1 MILENYSAAR
11 HLGARLEMGTNDAL
25 CEERIGSR
33 VDQVLSSLTPPVAY
47 LPAAPTLTPWEAISG
62 FQAMDTDERRAVR
75 TQARQECREL
85 TCWWLQLI
93 HETPY
98 PLLERMTLF
107 WHNHFTSN
115 ADSVAWPQL
124 MYRQNQ
130 LFRTH
135 ALGNFANLLQEIV
148 FDPAMLRYLDG
159 ASNAVNS
166 PNENFAREL
175 LELFTLGEGHY
186 TERDIVEAARSLT
199 GWQFD
204 YKTGKA
210 VFKVWR
216 HDKAE
221 KTFLGETGNFNS
233 TDIINIILRQP
244 RTAEFIA
251 EKFWAGFINP
261 EPPDPA
267 IITQWARTFRESGYE
282 ITALLSAV
290 VQSQPFWDGRNR
302 GALIKSPVEFSIGL
316 LRELKTEISDYE
328 FLRKANLQLGQNL
341 FYPPDVKGWRGGFS
355 WISNTTLTRRHDL
368 ISKLTTEYGNGL
380 TTAIPAR
387 MLLQQEPA
395 VPSPKN
401 LSNQQLDQLLAG
413 LFARFTGT
421 EAAITAT
428 ATATCNIDVA
438 ALEQW
443 LLPLPSLSRPDCH
456 QPLSDLLFVL
466 MKDPAYQLR

>member
-1 MILENYSAAR
+1 MAR
-11 HLGARLEMGTNDAL
+11 HLGARLEMGASDAL
-25 CEERIGSR
+25 CRERIGSR
-33 VDQVLSSLTPPVAY
+33 VDQVLSSLLPPANHI
-47 LPAAPTLTPWEAISG
+47 PIAPVLTPWEAVSG
-62 FQAMDTDERRAVR
+62 FQELGDDERRTMR
-75 TQARQECREL
+75 MQARKECRKL
-85 TCWWLQLI
+85 TCWWLQLL

-98 PLLERMTLF
+98 PLLERMTVF

-115 ADSVAWPQL
+115 AESVVWPQL

-135 ALGNFANLLQEIV
+135 ALGNFADLLQEIV
-148 FDPAMLRYLDG
+148 FDPAMLRYLNG
-159 ASNAVNS
+159 TNNVVNS

-186 TERDIVEAARSLT
+186 TERDIVEAARALT
-199 GWQFD
+199 GWLFD
-204 YKTGKA
+204 HKTGQS
-210 VFKVWR
+210 VFRDWR

-251 EKFWAGFINP
+251 EKFWAHFISP
-261 EPPDPA
+261 ESPDPA
-267 IITQWARTFRESGYE
+267 IITQWGRTFRESGYE
-282 ITALLSAV
+282 IMALLGAV
-290 VQSQPFWDGRNR
+290 VQSQPFWAGRNR
-302 GALIKSPVEFSIGL
+302 GTLIKSPVEFSIGL

-368 ISKLTTEYGNGL
+368 ISKLVSEHGNSMVS
-380 TTAIPAR
+380 AVPAR
-387 MLLQQEPA
+387 MLLQEP
-395 VPSPKN
+395 VTQTQPPENMSTK
-401 LSNQQLDQLLAG
+401 QLDQLFSG
-413 LFARFTGT
+413 LFARFTGKET
-421 EAAITAT
+421 DTAAK
-428 ATATCNIDVA
+428 TCSTDMA
-438 ALEQW
+438 AMEQW
-443 LLPLPSLSRPDCH
+443 LLPLPSLSRPDCS
-456 QPLSDLLFVL
+456 QAVSDLLFVL